1 MSRIPMFLGV
11 ALCAAMLTACP
22 PKKVYPNCDSDET
35 CQADGNAEVC
45 VEGRCVECATDEQC
59 KEGFTC
65 QDNRCAPP
73 TECDASRPCAEGL
86 QCSPAGQCVECLS
99 SGECNEGQWCQ
110 AGSCTTRPEGACED
124 NSHCGMGENCV
135 ANRCEQAGEGCNFD
149 PIEFGFNE
157 SSLSSLSPETRSR
170 LDTAAACL
178 KKQPRSV
185 TLGGHAD
192 ERGTEEYNLQLSER
206 RAATIRRYLVDLGVP
221 GDQLQSVGY
230 GEAQPLNPAS
240 NEDAW
245 NANRRVE
252 FIFR

>member
-1 MSRIPMFLGV
+1 MSRISMLLGV
-11 ALCAAMLTACP
+11 ALSVVLLTACP
-22 PKKVYPNCDSDET
+22 PRQVYPNCETDAT

-45 VEGRCVECATDEQC
+45 VEGRCVECATDDQC

-65 QDNRCAPP
+65 QGNRCVPP
-73 TECDASRPCAEGL
+73 TECDASRPCADGL

-99 SGECNEGQWCQ
+99 SGECSDEQWCR
-110 AGSCTTRPEGACED
+110 AGSCVSRPEGACED

-149 PIEFGFNE
+149 AVPFGFNE
-157 SSLSSLSPETRSR
+157 SSLNSLSAETRSR
-170 LDTAAACL
+170 LDTVATCL
-178 KKQPRSV
+178 QAQPRRV
-185 TLGGHAD
+185 ILGGHAD

-221 GDQLQSVGY
+221 ADRLESVGY

-240 NEDAW
+240 TQEAW
-245 NANRRVE
+245 DQNRRVE